1 MQVYLMSGNLLFN
14 TLGYQGS
21 ESMKLKGIIF
31 AVKCF
36 KEILYISGN
45 MCIIFFLAKK
55 KEKKKEKKKK
65 RKRKLLDEIL

>member
-55 KEKKKEKKKK
+55 KKKRKKEGKEKEKEKKTA
-65 RKRKLLDEIL
+65 

>member
-1 MQVYLMSGNLLFN
+1 MSGNLLFN
-14 TLGYQGS
+14 TIGYQGS
-21 ESMKLKGIIF
+21 ESMKILKGIIF

-55 KEKKKEKKKK
+55 KRKKEGKEKEKEKKTA
-65 RKRKLLDEIL
+65 

>member
-1 MQVYLMSGNLLFN
+1 MSGNLLFN
-14 TLGYQGS
+14 TIGYQGS
-21 ESMKLKGIIF
+21 ESMKILKGIIF

-55 KEKKKEKKKK
+55 KQKKKERKEKEKEKKTA
-65 RKRKLLDEIL
+65 